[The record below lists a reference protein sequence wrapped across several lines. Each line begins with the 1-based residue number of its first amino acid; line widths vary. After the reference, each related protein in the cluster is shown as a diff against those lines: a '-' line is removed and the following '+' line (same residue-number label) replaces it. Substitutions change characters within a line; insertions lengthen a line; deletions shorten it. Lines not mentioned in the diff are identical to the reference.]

1 MYYTSV
7 KLLILRTNIKSK
19 KKLRKVA
26 PLLNEH
32 PMIYT
37 WTIDL
42 EDIDNVLRVEASS
55 ELEIQNVNE
64 LIQEKG
70 FYCEDLPGT
79 LCFSV

>member
-19 KKLRKVA
+19 KKLRRVSR
-26 PLLNEH
+26 LLDEH
-32 PMIYT
+32 PLIYK

-55 ELEIQNVNE
+55 DLEIENVNE
-64 LIQEKG
+64 LIQKEG